1 MANKKKEVET
11 VESDYLQ
18 GVTNFRVLAEKH
30 DKTLKEVAEIVNPT
44 KK

>member
-11 VESDYLQ
+11 VESDYLK
-18 GVTNFRVLAEKH
+18 GITNFRFLAKKYDITFE
-30 DKTLKEVAEIVNPT
+30 EVAEIVNPT